1 MSKIASAGG
10 VWRRT
15 KRLCELDT
23 GLEEQADC
31 VEERY
36 THPEM
41 FELLNQAQEVDDI
54 PHKWESTENVEYGGN
69 LEVPRPDVFDLAVKS
84 EHVVVVDQGC
94 ACQRNCEFWWRN
106 LRSELSY
113 RYWRIECIVEQ
124 PYRNEE
130 HRNKRRERIDKEGV
144 WWLSAHLLWLW
155 VALNVREPPSM
166 PCMLQVGRANH
177 RGVRMGTSP
186 EGKS

>member
-54 PHKWESTENVEYGGN
+54 PHK
-69 LEVPRPDVFDLAVKS
+69 
-84 EHVVVVDQGC
+84 
-94 ACQRNCEFWWRN
+94 
-106 LRSELSY
+106 
-113 RYWRIECIVEQ
+113 
-124 PYRNEE
+124 
-130 HRNKRRERIDKEGV
+130 
-144 WWLSAHLLWLW
+144 
-155 VALNVREPPSM
+155 
-166 PCMLQVGRANH
+166 
-177 RGVRMGTSP
+177 
-186 EGKS
+186 